1 VPLAVQ
7 RMARSIVTVIVFV
20 AYAYPAAL
28 LGAILLMR
36 YGGQRFW
43 QAELA
48 LYLPRLG
55 FALPLPFLVVV
66 LLALRRR
73 RALWSQLV
81 AAWLVLFPL
90 MGLTLPGWPSSPDN
104 PKKTLRVLSY
114 NGNFLYSGA
123 DAVAAQILALSPDI
137 AVLQQTYG
145 DDELR
150 AKLAASYGEF
160 ASDGE
165 FFIASRYPVRAQSR
179 PASFQFGDR
188 IRTTRSMRYEL
199 DTNLGRIALHSF
211 HPISPSHQIMQV
223 RGGGLRRAILSG
235 ALFSL
240 ARRPE
245 AEHDTG
251 LRRRQVAT
259 VARLAEREK
268 LPVILAGDTNLP
280 QLSGALAELT
290 QFQDGF
296 AEVGS
301 GFGYTFP
308 TKFPWMR
315 IDRIFASEQL
325 RFLDFEVGA
334 MRASDHHCV
343 VATLELA
350 R

>member
-1 VPLAVQ
+1 MQ
-7 RMARSIVTVIVFV
+7 RIARSFTSALMSAIVFV
-20 AYAYPAAL
+20 AYAYPVAL

-36 YGGQRFW
+36 YGGVRFW

-55 FALPLPFLVVV
+55 FALPLPFLVVL

-73 RALWSQLV
+73 RALWSQLL

-90 MGLTLPGWPSSPDN
+90 MGLTLPGWPSSPDD
-104 PKKTLRVLSY
+104 PTKTLRVLSY
-114 NGNFLYSGA
+114 NGNFLYGGA
-123 DAVAAQILALSPDI
+123 DAIAAQILALAPDI
-137 AVLQQTYG
+137 AVLQQTFG
-145 DDELR
+145 SDELR
-150 AKLAASYGEF
+150 AKLAARYSAF
-160 ASDGE
+160 AGDGE
-165 FFIASRYPVRAQSR
+165 FFIASRYPVRSQWR
-179 PASFQFGDR
+179 PASFHYGDR
-188 IRTTRSMRYEL
+188 LRTARSIRYEL

-211 HPISPSHQIMQV
+211 HPISPSDQILQV
-223 RGGGLRRAILSG
+223 RNGGLRRAILSG

-240 ARRPE
+240 APRPE
-245 AEHDTG
+245 TEHDTG
-251 LRRRQVAT
+251 LRRRQVAA
-259 VARLAEREK
+259 VARLAERET

-280 QLSGALAELT
+280 KLSGSLTELA

-296 AEVGS
+296 AEAGS

-308 TKFPWMR
+308 TRFPWMR

>member
-1 VPLAVQ
+1 MQ
-7 RMARSIVTVIVFV
+7 RMARSIVKLIVLV

-28 LGAILLMR
+28 LCAILLMR

-55 FALPLPFLVVV
+55 FALPLPFLVVL

-90 MGLTLPGWPSSPDN
+90 MGLTLAGWPSSPDD

-114 NGNFLYSGA
+114 NGNFLYGGA
-123 DAVAAQILALSPDI
+123 DAVAAQILALAPDI
-137 AVLQQTYG
+137 AVLQQTYA
-145 DDELR
+145 DDTLR
-150 AKLAASYGEF
+150 AKLAASYSVL

-165 FFIASRYPVRAQSR
+165 FFIASRYPLRSQSR
-179 PASFQFGDR
+179 PASFQYGDR
-188 IRTTRSMRYEL
+188 VRTTRSIRYEL
-199 DTNLGRIALHSF
+199 DTNLGRIALHSV
-211 HPISPSHQIMQV
+211 HPISPSDQIMQV
-223 RGGGLRRAILSG
+223 RNGGLRRAIRSG
-235 ALFSL
+235 MLFSL

-245 AEHDTG
+245 TEHDTG
-251 LRRRQVAT
+251 LRRRQIAA

-280 QLSGALAELT
+280 QLSAALSELA

-334 MRASDHHCV
+334 TRASDHHCV